1 MVKTLITA
9 AFAIVAALAC
19 IGVGGGEQPISQAN
33 TARAARG

>member
-19 IGVGGGEQPISQAN
+19 IGVGGSEQPVSQAESAR
-33 TARAARG
+33 TARG

>member
-19 IGVGGGEQPISQAN
+19 IGVGGGEQPVSQAES
-33 TARAARG
+33 ARTERG

>member
-19 IGVGGGEQPISQAN
+19 IGAGGEPQSNQAESVR
-33 TARAARG
+33 TARG